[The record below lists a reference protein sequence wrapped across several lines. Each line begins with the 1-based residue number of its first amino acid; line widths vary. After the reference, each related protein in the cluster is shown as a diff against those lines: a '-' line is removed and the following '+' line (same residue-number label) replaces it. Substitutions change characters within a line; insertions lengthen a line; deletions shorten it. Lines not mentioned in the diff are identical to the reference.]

1 MSPIALCPRCGHIAR
16 RIDAATV
23 QCNEHGT
30 IARRTCCSSW
40 LGDVHESGCPVPHR
54 ATLAE
59 ARIEC
64 RLGALLHDD
73 ESQPLDAP
81 RGLVSLSA
89 IEAAKALRGA
99 YTRLRAAEGTPEW
112 AERHAHL
119 RGLALVLVEELRA
132 CQSEGRA
139 AA

>member
-1 MSPIALCPRCGHIAR
+1 MSPIALCPRCQRIAR

-23 QCNEHGT
+23 QCHEHGT
-30 IARRTCCSSW
+30 IARRTCCASW
-40 LGDVHESGCPVPHR
+40 LGDAHTEGCPVPLR
-54 ATLAE
+54 ATFAE

-81 RGLVSLSA
+81 RGTVSPEA
-89 IEAAKALRGA
+89 VAAAKALRGA
-99 YTRLRAAEGTPEW
+99 SARLQAAEGTSGW
-112 AERHAHL
+112 AELHGHL

>member
-1 MSPIALCPRCGHIAR
+1 MIALCPRCQRIGR
-16 RIDAATV
+16 RIDAATI

-40 LGDVHESGCPVPHR
+40 LGDAHATGCYAPHR
-54 ATLAE
+54 AVLAE

-64 RLGALLHDD
+64 RLGALLHAD

-81 RGLVSLSA
+81 RGSVSPEVVA
-89 IEAAKALRGA
+89 AAKALRGA
-99 YTRLRAAEGTPEW
+99 SARLQAAEGTSGW
-112 AERHAHL
+112 AELHAHL
-119 RGLALVLVEELRA
+119 RGLAVTLVEELRA

>member
-1 MSPIALCPRCGHIAR
+1 MIALCPRCQRIGR
-16 RIDAATV
+16 RIDASTI

-30 IARRTCCSSW
+30 IARRSCCSSW
-40 LGDVHESGCPVPHR
+40 LGDAHAEACHAQHR
-54 ATLAE
+54 ATFAE

-81 RGLVSLSA
+81 RGQVSPEA
-89 IEAAKALRGA
+89 IAAAKALRGA
-99 YTRLRAAEGTPEW
+99 HAHLQAAEGTSGW
-112 AERHAHL
+112 AELHAHL

-132 CQSEGRA
+132 CQSERVA
-139 AA
+139 A

>member
-1 MSPIALCPRCGHIAR
+1 MSPIALCPRCARIGR
-16 RIDAATV
+16 RIDASTI

-30 IARRTCCSSW
+30 IARRTCCASW
-40 LGDVHESGCPVPHR
+40 LGDAHTEGCPVPLR
-54 ATLAE
+54 ATFAE

-81 RGLVSLSA
+81 RGTVSPEA
-89 IEAAKALRGA
+89 VAAAKALRGA
-99 YTRLRAAEGTPEW
+99 SARLQAAEGTSGW
-112 AERHAHL
+112 AELHGHL